1 MAVNGLIGGHLLRQ
15 RLMELPVP
23 PAALQTIQ
31 AYHRQGR
38 SIEEMDP
45 LISQRTIDEAG
56 IVIAGTPEECLVQ
69 LDEVLHLASP
79 YQFDMVDMASPLGP
93 DWNEA
98 VDIICQEIIPE
109 LERRSR
115 SYIAS

>member
-1 MAVNGLIGGHLLRQ
+1 
-15 RLMELPVP
+15 
-23 PAALQTIQ
+23 
-31 AYHRQGR
+31 
-38 SIEEMDP
+38 